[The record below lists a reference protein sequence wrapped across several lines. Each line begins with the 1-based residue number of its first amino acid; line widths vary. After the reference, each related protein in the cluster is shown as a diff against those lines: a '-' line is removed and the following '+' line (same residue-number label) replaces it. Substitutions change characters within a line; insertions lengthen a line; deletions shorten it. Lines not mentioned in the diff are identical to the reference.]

1 MILEDRIEKYQ
12 ILADNPSFNSP
23 VTEREQDRE
32 IAETLK
38 KLYYIE
44 RGVHYDDVMKQTR
57 RIK

>member
-12 ILADNPSFNSP
+12 RLVDDPSSNSP

-32 IAETLK
+32 IVETLK
-38 KLYYIE
+38 TLYFTE